1 MSAKALLQP
10 VLEDELLTRGLGDEE
25 ARLLIEWLVDRAESI
40 LSKLGQ
46 IGASLVEVQ
55 LLCRRARAVSRF
67 VYLWCHQAFHGA
79 ACQLA
84 ASERF
89 RFPLPLPEVDPYE
102 LMQVILEFEDA
113 EHRQR
118 LVATALRAA

>member
-25 ARLLIEWLVDRAESI
+25 ARLLIEWLVDRAESM
-40 LSKLGQ
+40 LPRTGQ
-46 IGASLVEVQ
+46 IGASLIEVQ
-55 LLCRRARAVSRF
+55 RLCRRARAASKF
-67 VYLWCHQAFHGA
+67 VFLWCHQAFHGA

-84 ASERF
+84 ASENF

-113 EHRQR
+113 DHQQR
-118 LVATALRAA
+118 LSTPLLRAA